1 MADASQ
7 RATGTCP
14 ACGAAGA
21 NDLEACEAIFQE
33 VIARDFS
40 ELERFP
46 LHRLTVDAYSLQH
59 PDRYMR
65 SAKSAA
71 AHLVGACW
79 AIEGTDDPQ
88 AAQAISRFLNGN
100 PPLQRPQPDPP
111 PRQRGALTIVDVRDA
126 PDAREHRR
134 VVLAWAADAWAA
146 WSAHHVQARA
156 WLGWAIDGRP

>member
-7 RATGTCP
+7 HGTSGCP
-14 ACGAAGA
+14 ACGAAEPD
-21 NDLEACEAIFQE
+21 DLAACDAIFQK

-40 ELERFP
+40 EPQRMP
-46 LHRLTVDAYSLQH
+46 LHRLTVDAYALQH

-79 AIEGTDDPQ
+79 AIEGNDDPR
-88 AAQAISRFLNGN
+88 AAQAISHYLNGN

-126 PDAREHRR
+126 PDAHEHKR
-134 VVLAWAADAWAA
+134 VVLAWARDAWAA
-146 WSAHHVQARA
+146 WHAHHAQARA
-156 WLGWAIDGRP
+156 WLASAIDRRT